1 MESLR
6 LAFSV
11 VGPLLVYMVVGA
23 LIRSSGIFTRENFK
37 ALNQVLFRVLI
48 PLSLFFSIYGADL
61 GKSADLKLFLLT
73 EGLVLAS
80 LILPWFLLKKKI
92 PDKGDRATVVQG
104 IFRSNLVL
112 YGGAVAA
119 SLCDENG
126 LALIAAL
133 TALIVPTINIGGVV
147 LFELARGGQVNAAE
161 LAKRIIT
168 NPLVI
173 AGILGT
179 LFTLLGITLPQ
190 FLDVPLRNLG
200 KTATPLGMVSL
211 GGILS
216 FESIRSHAGYLRL
229 TVVMKLV
236 VIPFIAVLAAGAMG
250 YRGGGMAAM
259 LAVFASPTAVA
270 SAPMAQAMGG
280 NGDLAGEIVAAT
292 SVFSLLTMFLFI
304 FALSGVGWL

>member
-48 PLSLFFSIYGADL
+48 PLSLFFSICGSDLNEAADP
-61 GKSADLKLFLLT
+61 KLFLLS
-73 EGLVLAS
+73 EILVIGSCVFFWFFLA
-80 LILPWFLLKKKI
+80 KRI
-92 PDKGDRATVVQG
+92 PDKGDRATIVQG

-126 LALIAAL
+126 IALIAAL
-133 TALIVPTINIGGVV
+133 TALIVPTINIEGVV
-147 LFELARGGQVNAAE
+147 LFELARGGQIRIAD
-161 LAKRIIT
+161 LIKRIVT

-173 AGILGT
+173 AGVLGT
-179 LFTLLGITLPQ
+179 LFAVLSLSLPE

-200 KTATPLGMVSL
+200 KAATPLGLVTL

-229 TVVMKLV
+229 TVALKLV
-236 VIPFIAVLAAGAMG
+236 VIPLIAVLAAGAMG
-250 YRGGGMAAM
+250 YRGGGIAAI

-304 FALSGVGWL
+304 FVLSGAGWL